1 MAIIYVKSGSTGNG
15 SAWNNAYGSL
25 QSAITAAPA
34 GDEIWVAAGT
44 YKPTTGTDR
53 TASFT
58 LKNNVAIYGGFAG
71 TETALNQR
79 NIATNATILS
89 GEIGVAGI
97 ADNSYHV
104 VTGSSTNN
112 TAILD
117 GFTITKGNAN
127 GTTGNQ
133 GTGGGMYV
141 NNGSPTVKNTV
152 FVDNNATSGGG
163 LYNEQG
169 SNPFL
174 SDVRFEFNT
183 ATDGAAIYNRLSSPF
198 ITNATFRLNTAVN
211 NGGAL
216 YNASSSSPTVTNAVF
231 TRNTATTA
239 DGGAVYNISSL
250 PNFTNTDF
258 SGNVAGR
265 GGAISNNSSTLGLSN
280 SIIYGNQD
288 RRGTGPEIF
297 NNGGTINTN
306 NSIIKGGV
314 FNGTDVDPK
323 FVNAS
328 GDDLRLLA
336 GSPAIDAG
344 NSASLPTDR
353 QDIDSDGNTTEATPL
368 DLARNPRIAGSSVDI
383 GAFEGA
389 TTPPT
394 ATKRIIY
401 VNAAATGG
409 NSGTSWA
416 NAFTDLQAALN
427 AAPLLGDEIWVA
439 AGTYKP
445 TTTTDRTAT
454 FTLKNQVKVYGG
466 FAGTETTLEQR
477 NITNNVTTL
486 SGDIGGTT
494 NAQDN
499 VYHVVT
505 ASFTNNTTVLDGFTI
520 AAGNANGTGTD
531 QNNGGGIFINDGT
544 PVLSNLIFDNNNASA
559 NGGGLF
565 NTGASNPTLTN
576 VTFRNNNAAIGGGIY
591 NTGSSN
597 PTLTNATFT
606 SNNASSQGGAIY
618 NNSSNPT
625 LNTATFTNN
634 TATSSGGAIVN
645 ASSSPILNN
654 VTFTNNRTTASGG
667 GGGAIYNGSSSNA
680 TLNQVSFQQN
690 SSANGG
696 AIYNTSSSPIL
707 TDVTFGS
714 NSATVGGAISNN
726 SSYTAGGNNFHLT
739 RVTFTN
745 NSASNVGGAI
755 YNSSSNPRMTNIT
768 FTGNTTT
775 DPASGGSDQGGAIHN
790 TSSNPTI
797 NSTTFSQN
805 SANSDGGA
813 IYNFASSPTLTDIT
827 FTNNS
832 SVNGSGGAVYNTY
845 YTTATLTNANFNLN
859 SANNGFG
866 GAIYNTLLPDYTGS
880 GSVINLTQNSFQQN
894 SAIRGGAIYN
904 SSSSSNLTNV
914 SFSQNAASGNGGAI
928 FSTSSSSNQTNVTF
942 SRNNA
947 ISQGGAIW
955 TNGGGA
961 NTLVNTSFYGNASS
975 NGSAIFN
982 GGTAPTLRNSI
993 IWGHGGTA
1001 IVGSPTITNSIVQG
1015 GYTGTGNVTVDPLTL
1030 ATAIFVDPNFDDLRL
1045 KSGSPAIDAG
1055 SNTFL
1060 PADSRDLDKDGNT
1073 TEPLSQDLGNNP
1085 RVNGT
1090 TVDIGAFEFTTP
1102 VNQPPVITNKTFTI
1116 AKSIAVG
1123 ATVGT
1128 VPISDPENNPFTVT
1142 ITNGNTDTDNDGT
1155 RPFAISNAGVITV
1168 TDLGD
1173 FGTNTSFNLT
1183 IAANDGSATGT
1194 GNAVINLN
1202 SPPTVNN
1209 ATFSIVNNSAVGA
1222 TVGTVTASDP
1232 ENNPLTFSITNGNTD
1247 TDSDGNRPFAI
1258 NNSGV
1263 ITVTDPGDFGT
1274 NNSFNLTVTANDGN
1288 ATGNGAI
1295 VVNLTSPVN
1304 RPPVVNDAV
1313 FSISKTSPNGTVVG
1327 TINATDPDNNPLTYS
1342 ITAGNPDTDGDTTS
1356 AFGISNTGVITVT
1369 DANDVS
1375 AQTNPFNLTIQA
1387 NDGAL
1392 TDTGIATI
1400 NLNNVNPLSFQL
1412 KLYEDNNGTVGS
1424 EITSNNAILGNSF
1437 FAEILVGDIRT
1448 NAAGLIINSLDFGF
1462 AADVA
1467 QNINNFADIG
1477 NVNSPLITSAFP
1489 LFRGGTLDNT
1499 NGLIDNLSGGAV
1511 PEASQGTAIGINQ
1524 LNRFSLLR
1532 FNVVGTRDNSNLNL
1546 TFDPT
1551 QIGFADGTLV
1561 DPNGTLSLTRNII
1574 INDAPIVGSINNV
1587 NLAERSAVGTVVVAG
1602 NLVDATDD
1610 AYGQTPTFSLSTSP
1624 KDGSGND
1631 LFAINSTTGEITLTQ
1646 AGANAIDFESGVTSY
1661 QLGVKATDGYK
1672 LSTERTFNVNITNV
1686 NEGTIVVDKNAIT
1699 FGTKLSQYR
1708 TGATDSLFVRPNF
1721 ADRTQFIDIT
1731 NTASGTNDVLAI
1743 AGITINAQNVTTDA
1757 NFANGDILLN
1767 PGQTRRIALAYT
1779 PKAARENFNLANGLV
1794 INSNA
1799 QNNSALNIQLTGK
1812 STFNS
1817 DISYDGRVNLTDLT
1831 TLQRPGLFG
1840 SSSGQTNYDP
1850 TADITGDG
1858 RINLAEL
1865 VPFNSEFGLVI

>member
-25 QSAITAAPA
+25 VSALTAAQST
-34 GDEIWVAAGT
+34 DEIWVSAGT

-58 LKNNVAIYGGFAG
+58 LKNNVGIYGGFAG
-71 TETALNQR
+71 TETARDQR
-79 NIATNATILS
+79 NITTNVTILS

-97 ADNSYHV
+97 ADNVYHV

-141 NNGSPTVKNTV
+141 NNGSPTVRNTV

-216 YNASSSSPTVTNAVF
+216 YNASSSSPTITNAVF

-258 SGNVAGR
+258 SGNVAAR
-265 GGAISNNSSTLGLSN
+265 GGAISNNSSTVGLSN

-297 NNGGTINTN
+297 NSGGTINTN

-409 NSGTSWA
+409 NSGTSWT

-544 PVLSNLIFDNNNASA
+544 PVLSNLIFDNNNAS
-559 NGGGLF
+559 NFGGGLL

-606 SNNASSQGGAIY
+606 SNNASIQGGAIY

-634 TATSSGGAIVN
+634 TATNNGGAIFN
-645 ASSSPILNN
+645 SSSSPTLNN
-654 VTFTNNRTTASGG
+654 VTFTNNRTTSNGN
-667 GGGAIYNGSSSNA
+667 GGAIFNSSSSP

-690 SSANGG
+690 SSTNGG
-696 AIYNTSSSPIL
+696 AIYNNSSSPIL

-714 NSATVGGAISNN
+714 NIATVGGAISNN
-726 SSYTAGGNNFHLT
+726 SSYTAGGTNFHLT

-775 DPASGGSDQGGAIHN
+775 DPASGGSDQGGAIYN
-790 TSSNPTI
+790 TSSSPTI

-813 IYNFASSPTLTDIT
+813 IYNIVSSPTLTDIT

-832 SVNGSGGAVYNTY
+832 SVNGSGGAIYNIYSSNT
-845 YTTATLTNANFNLN
+845 TLTNANFNLN
-859 SANNGFG
+859 SANNGSG
-866 GAIYNTLLPDYTGS
+866 GAIFNTFLIGNNTAGTGS
-880 GSVINLTQNSFQQN
+880 TINLIQNSFQQN
-894 SAIRGGAIYN
+894 SASSGGAIYN
-904 SSSSSNLTNV
+904 SASSSNLTNV
-914 SFSQNAASGNGGAI
+914 SFSQNAASSYGGAI
-928 FSTSSSSNQTNVTF
+928 FSTGSNSTQTNVTF

-1001 IVGSPTITNSIVQG
+1001 IQGSATITNSIVQG
-1015 GYTGTGNVTVDPLTL
+1015 GYTGTGNVTVDTITP

-1085 RVNGT
+1085 RINGT

-1168 TDLGD
+1168 TDPGD

-1247 TDSDGNRPFAI
+1247 TDNDGTRPFAI

-1342 ITAGNPDTDGDTTS
+1342 ITAGNPDTDGDTIK
-1356 AFGISNTGVITVT
+1356 AFAISNTGVITVT
-1369 DANDVS
+1369 DTNDVS

-1387 NDGAL
+1387 SDGAL
-1392 TDTGIATI
+1392 TDTGMATV
-1400 NLNNVNPLSFQL
+1400 NLNNVNPVSFQL
-1412 KLYEDNNGTVGS
+1412 KLYDDNNGTVGN
-1424 EITSNNAILGNSF
+1424 EITGNNPILGNSF

-1448 NAAGLIINSLDFGF
+1448 NAVGLITNSLDFGF

-1477 NVNSPLITSAFP
+1477 NVNSPLVTSSFP

-1511 PEASQGTAIGINQ
+1511 PEASQGTAIGVNQ

-1532 FNVVGTRDNSNLNL
+1532 FNVVGTRDNSNLTV
-1546 TFDPT
+1546 TFDPS
-1551 QIGFADGTLV
+1551 QIGFADGTFA
-1561 DPNGTLSLTRNII
+1561 DPNATLSLTRNII
-1574 INDAPIVGSINNV
+1574 INDAPIVGTINNV
-1587 NLAERSAVGTVVVAG
+1587 NLAERSAAGTVVVAG
-1602 NLVDATDD
+1602 NLVEATDD
-1610 AYGQTPTFSLSTSP
+1610 NYGQTPTFSLSTSP
-1624 KDGSGND
+1624 KDGSGNN
-1631 LFAINSTTGEITLTQ
+1631 LFAINATTGEITLTQ
-1646 AGANAIDFESGVTSY
+1646 AGANTIDYESGVISY

-1672 LSTERTFNVNITNV
+1672 LSTEKTFNVNITNV
-1686 NEGTIVVDKNAIT
+1686 NEGTIVVDKTAVT

-1708 TGATDSLFVRPNF
+1708 QGATDSLFVRPNF
-1721 ADRTQFIDIT
+1721 ADKTQYIDIT
-1731 NTASGTNDVLAI
+1731 NTAAGTNDVLAI

-1767 PGQTRRIALAYT
+1767 PGQTRRIALTYT

-1840 SSSGQTNYDP
+1840 SISGQTNYDP

-1865 VPFNSEFGLVI
+1865 VPFNSEFGLVV

>member
-79 NIATNATILS
+79 NIASNATILS

-141 NNGSPTVKNTV
+141 NNGSPTVRNTV

-306 NSIIKGGV
+306 NNIIKGGV

-505 ASFTNNTTVLDGFTI
+505 ANFTNNTTVLDGFTI

-544 PVLSNLIFDNNNASA
+544 PILSNLIFDNNNAS
-559 NGGGLF
+559 NYGGGLF

-576 VTFRNNNAAIGGGIY
+576 VTFRNNNAANGGGIF

-618 NNSSNPT
+618 NESSSNPT

-634 TATSSGGAIVN
+634 TATNYGGAIFN
-645 ASSSPILNN
+645 TNSSPILNN
-654 VTFTNNRTTASGG
+654 ATFTNNRTTTSGSGG
-667 GGGAIYNGSSSNA
+667 GALYNGSSNP

-690 SSANGG
+690 SSTYGG
-696 AIYNTSSSPIL
+696 AIFNSSSSPIL

-714 NSATVGGAISNN
+714 NSATNGGAIYNG
-726 SSYTAGGNNFHLT
+726 SSYTAGGTNFHLT

-745 NSASNVGGAI
+745 NSASSIGGAI
-755 YNSSSNPRMTNIT
+755 VNSSSNPRMTNIT

-775 DPASGGSDQGGAIHN
+775 DPASGGSDQGGAIYN
-790 TSSNPTI
+790 SSSSPTI

-805 SANSDGGA
+805 TANSDGGA
-813 IYNFASSPTLTDIT
+813 IYNYFSSQTLTDIT

-832 SVNGSGGAVYNTY
+832 SVNGSGGAVYNQSSNP
-845 YTTATLTNANFNLN
+845 TLTNVNFNLN
-859 SANNGFG
+859 SANNGVG
-866 GAIYNTLLPDYTGS
+866 GAIYNGFLSGYAGS
-880 GSVINLTQNSFQQN
+880 NTTLTQNSFQQN
-894 SAIRGGAIYN
+894 SASSGGAIYN

-975 NGSAIFN
+975 AGSAIFN
-982 GGTAPTLRNSI
+982 DGTAPTLRNSI

-1102 VNQPPVITNKTFTI
+1102 VNQPPVVTNKTFTI

-1247 TDSDGNRPFAI
+1247 TDNDGTRPFAI

-1313 FSISKTSPNGTVVG
+1313 FSISKTSPNDTVVG

-1342 ITAGNPDTDGDTTS
+1342 ITAGNPDTDGDTIK
-1356 AFGISNTGVITVT
+1356 AFAISNTGVITVT

-1708 TGATDSLFVRPNF
+1708 TSATDSLFVRPNF
-1721 ADRTQFIDIT
+1721 ADKTQFIDIT

-1743 AGITINAQNVTTDA
+1743 AGININAQNVTTDA

>member
-71 TETALNQR
+71 TETARNQR
-79 NIATNATILS
+79 NIASNATILS
-89 GEIGVAGI
+89 GEIGASGI
-97 ADNSYHV
+97 ADNAYHV
-104 VTGSSTNN
+104 VSATGTISTPLGNSS
-112 TAILD
+112 ILD
-117 GFTITKGNAN
+117 GFTITGGNAN

-133 GTGGGMYV
+133 DDGGGMYV
-141 NNGSPTVKNTV
+141 SGASPTLRNITFRDNNGT
-152 FVDNNATSGGG
+152 
-163 LYNEQG
+163 
-169 SNPFL
+169 
-174 SDVRFEFNT
+174 
-183 ATDGAAIYNRLSSPF
+183 
-198 ITNATFRLNTAVN
+198 

-216 YNASSSSPTVTNAVF
+216 YNENGSNPVLTDVLF
-231 TRNTATTA
+231 EYNTATRGAAIYDDLSSPQITNGTFRLNVA
-239 DGGAVYNISSL
+239 INDGGAIYNTSSSNPTIVDSVFSRNSANTGSGGAIFSNL
-250 PNFTNTDF
+250 SNPNLINSTL
-258 SGNVAGR
+258 SGNVAVT
-265 GGAISNNSSTLGLSN
+265 GGALHNVSSSVGLRNSILWGNQDSSSTGNQVNNGSGGGVTVTN
-280 SIIYGNQD
+280 SIIQG
-288 RRGTGPEIF
+288 GGFTGA
-297 NNGGTINTN
+297 TN
-306 NSIIKGGV
+306 
-314 FNGTDVDPK
+314 VDPL
-323 FVNAS
+323 FVNAKA
-328 GDDLRLLA
+328 DDLRLKA
-336 GSPAIDAG
+336 GSPALDAG
-344 NSASLPTDR
+344 DSTLLPL
-353 QDIDSDGNTTEATPL
+353 DSRDLDGDGNTSERIPI
-368 DLARNPRIAGSSVDI
+368 DLSRNTRVVGANVDL
-383 GAFEGA
+383 GAYEGA
-389 TTPPT
+389 QLAPVPTPAASRT
-394 ATKRIIY
+394 IFVRT
-401 VNAAATGG
+401 NAGG
-409 NSGTSWA
+409 SNNGTSWVD
-416 NAFTDLQAALN
+416 AFTSLQDALAA
-427 AAPLLGDEIWVA
+427 AKSGDTIWVA
-439 AGTYKP
+439 GGTYKP
-445 TTTTDRTAT
+445 TTGTDRTAT
-454 FTLKNQVKVYGG
+454 FTLKNQVEIYGG
-466 FAGTETTLEQR
+466 FAGSETSLSQR
-477 NITNNVTTL
+477 NVATNATIL
-486 SGDIGGTT
+486 SGDIGTVNT
-494 NAQDN
+494 ASDN

-505 ASFTNNTTVLDGFTI
+505 GNSTSNTAVLDGFTI
-520 AAGNANGTGTD
+520 SGGNANASGT
-531 QNNGGGIFINDGT
+531 NSVGGGVYIVDGSPT
-544 PVLSNLIFDNNNASA
+544 LRNLIFENNNATS
-559 NGGGLF
+559 
-565 NTGASNPTLTN
+565 
-576 VTFRNNNAAIGGGIY
+576 GGGIY
-591 NTGSSN
+591 NETGANPTITNTTFRNNTASNGGAIYNTSSN
-597 PTLTNATFT
+597 PTLTDVTFTNNTVTSQGGAIFNISSNPTLNNTTFGNNTAVTGGAIFNQSSSPIFNTATFG
-606 SNNASSQGGAIY
+606 SNIASSQGGAIY
-618 NNSSNPT
+618 NISSNTT
-625 LNTATFTNN
+625 LNNVTFAQNR
-634 TATSSGGAIVN
+634 ATSSGGAIHN
-645 ASSSPILNN
+645 NSSTSTI
-654 VTFTNNRTTASGG
+654 SQ
-667 GGGAIYNGSSSNA
+667 S
-680 TLNQVSFQQN
+680 SFQQN
-690 SSANGG
+690 RAN
-696 AIYNTSSSPIL
+696 
-707 TDVTFGS
+707 
-714 NSATVGGAISNN
+714 
-726 SSYTAGGNNFHLT
+726 
-739 RVTFTN
+739 
-745 NSASNVGGAI
+745 
-755 YNSSSNPRMTNIT
+755 
-768 FTGNTTT
+768 
-775 DPASGGSDQGGAIHN
+775 
-790 TSSNPTI
+790 
-797 NSTTFSQN
+797 
-805 SANSDGGA
+805 
-813 IYNFASSPTLTDIT
+813 
-827 FTNNS
+827 
-832 SVNGSGGAVYNTY
+832 
-845 YTTATLTNANFNLN
+845 
-859 SANNGFG
+859 FG
-866 GAIYNTLLPDYTGS
+866 GAIYNVNQSNNLSLTNVSFTLNIADST
-880 GSVINLTQNSFQQN
+880 
-894 SAIRGGAIYN
+894 GGAIYN
-904 SSSSSNLTNV
+904 VNSHNLQATN
-914 SFSQNAASGNGGAI
+914 A
-928 FSTSSSSNQTNVTF
+928 TF

-947 ISQGGAIW
+947 ASLGGAIFQENNGVGAITTTL
-955 TNGGGA
+955 TNSTFSGNSAGSGSA
-961 NTLVNTSFYGNASS
+961 LYNQSNINNSSFVISS
-975 NGSAIFN
+975 N
-982 GGTAPTLRNSI
+982 LRNSI
-993 IWGHGGTA
+993 IWGNGGTA
-1001 IVGSPTITNSIVQG
+1001 IVNNTGVATTTVTNSIVQG
-1015 GYTGTGNVTVDPLTL
+1015 GFTGTGNLNVDPL
-1030 ATAIFVDPNFDDLRL
+1030 FVDAINDDLRL
-1045 KSGSPAIDAG
+1045 QSGSPAINAG
-1055 SNTFL
+1055 SNASL
-1060 PADSRDLDKDGNT
+1060 PADTRDLDGDGNI
-1073 TEPLSQDLGNNP
+1073 TEAIPLDIARNP

-1090 TVDIGAFEFTTP
+1090 NVDIGAFEFVQNSAPVLNDATLTVPENSLLNTLVGTITATDADNNPLTYNITAGNPNLDGDGISAFTINNSGQIRVADPDDIDFEVNPNNPLTVTVSDGTLTDTAIITVNLTNVNETP
-1102 VNQPPVITNKTFTI
+1102 NRPPV
-1116 AKSIAVG
+1116 
-1123 ATVGT
+1123 
-1128 VPISDPENNPFTVT
+1128 
-1142 ITNGNTDTDNDGT
+1142 
-1155 RPFAISNAGVITV
+1155 
-1168 TDLGD
+1168 
-1173 FGTNTSFNLT
+1173 
-1183 IAANDGSATGT
+1183 AND
-1194 GNAVINLN
+1194 
-1202 SPPTVNN
+1202 
-1209 ATFSIVNNSAVGA
+1209 ATFSLVKTSPINT
-1222 TVGTVTASDP
+1222 TVGTVTATDP
-1232 ENNPLTFSITNGNTD
+1232 DNNPLTYSITAGNLDSDADNIKAFSI
-1247 TDSDGNRPFAI
+1247 SS
-1258 NNSGV
+1258 SGV
-1263 ITVTDPGDFGT
+1263 ITVADTDDISSQT
-1274 NNSFNLTVTANDGN
+1274 NPFNLTVTVSDGN
-1288 ATGNGAI
+1288 LSDTAAI
-1295 VVNLTSPVN
+1295 TVNLTSPVN
-1304 RPPVVNDAV
+1304 RAPVVNDAV

-1342 ITAGNPDTDGDTTS
+1342 ITAGNLDTDGDTTS

-1369 DANDVS
+1369 DADDVS

-1708 TGATDSLFVRPNF
+1708 TSATDSLFVRPNF
-1721 ADRTQFIDIT
+1721 ADKTQFIDIT
-1731 NTASGTNDVLAI
+1731 NTAVGTNDVLAI

>member
-71 TETALNQR
+71 TETARNQR
-79 NIATNATILS
+79 NIASNATILS
-89 GEIGVAGI
+89 GEIGASGI
-97 ADNSYHV
+97 ADNAYHV
-104 VTGSSTNN
+104 VSATGTISTPLGNSS
-112 TAILD
+112 ILD
-117 GFTITKGNAN
+117 GFTITGGNAN

-133 GTGGGMYV
+133 DDGGGMYV
-141 NNGSPTVKNTV
+141 SGASPTLRNITFRDNNGT
-152 FVDNNATSGGG
+152 
-163 LYNEQG
+163 
-169 SNPFL
+169 
-174 SDVRFEFNT
+174 
-183 ATDGAAIYNRLSSPF
+183 
-198 ITNATFRLNTAVN
+198 

-216 YNASSSSPTVTNAVF
+216 YNENGSNPVLTDVLF
-231 TRNTATTA
+231 EYNTATRGAAIYDDLSSPQITNGTFRLNVA
-239 DGGAVYNISSL
+239 INDGGAIYNTSSSNPTIVDSVFSRNSANTGSGGAIFSNL
-250 PNFTNTDF
+250 SNPNLINSTL
-258 SGNVAGR
+258 SGNVAVT
-265 GGAISNNSSTLGLSN
+265 GGALHNVSSSVGLRNSILWGNQDSSSTGNQVNNGSGGGVTVTN
-280 SIIYGNQD
+280 SIIQG
-288 RRGTGPEIF
+288 GGFTGA
-297 NNGGTINTN
+297 
-306 NSIIKGGV
+306 
-314 FNGTDVDPK
+314 TDNDPL
-323 FVNAS
+323 FVNAKA
-328 GDDLRLLA
+328 DDLRLKS
-336 GSPAIDAG
+336 GSPALDAG
-344 NSASLPTDR
+344 DSTLLPL
-353 QDIDSDGNTTEATPL
+353 DSRDLDGDGNTSERIPL
-368 DLARNPRIAGSSVDI
+368 DLSRNSRVVGANVDL
-383 GAFEGA
+383 GAYEGA
-389 TTPPT
+389 ELAPTPTPAAVRT
-394 ATKRIIY
+394 IFVRA
-401 VNAAATGG
+401 NAGG
-409 NSGTSWA
+409 SNNGTSWVD
-416 NAFTDLQAALN
+416 AFTDLQGALAA
-427 AAPLLGDEIWVA
+427 AKSGDTIWVA
-439 AGTYKP
+439 GGTYKP
-445 TTTTDRTAT
+445 TTGTDRNAT
-454 FTLKNQVKVYGG
+454 FTLKNHVEIYGG
-466 FAGTETTLEQR
+466 FAGSETSLSQR
-477 NITNNVTTL
+477 NVATNATIL
-486 SGDIGGTT
+486 SGDIGTVNT
-494 NAQDN
+494 AADN

-505 ASFTNNTTVLDGFTI
+505 GSNTSNTTILDGFTI
-520 AAGNANGTGTD
+520 SGGNANGAGTN
-531 QNNGGGIFINDGT
+531 QNVGGGIFISDGS
-544 PVLSNLIFDNNNASA
+544 PILKNLIFENNNAT
-559 NGGGLF
+559 NGGGLY
-565 NTGASNPTLTN
+565 NVTGANPLLTNITFRNNIAATSGGAIFNASSNPTLTD
-576 VTFRNNNAAIGGGIY
+576 VSFSNNTANFAAGGAIY
-591 NTGSSN
+591 NTNSS

-606 SNNASSQGGAIY
+606 SNGAGSNGGAIFNEGGNATINNGTFTSNAAGGNGGNGGAIY
-618 NNSSNPT
+618 STAANS
-625 LNTATFTNN
+625 TF
-634 TATSSGGAIVN
+634 
-645 ASSSPILNN
+645 LNN
-654 VTFTNNRTTASGG
+654 VTFTSNTGISA
-667 GGGAIYNGSSSNA
+667 GGAIYNTGSNFTLKDGTFNNNTASSNGGAIFSTGGTFNLTQGDFVQNRA
-680 TLNQVSFQQN
+680 TSGSGGAVFLQTNNSTITQADFLQN
-690 SSANGG
+690 RSANGG
-696 AIYNTSSSPIL
+696 AIY
-707 TDVTFGS
+707 S
-714 NSATVGGAISNN
+714 NSNN
-726 SSYTAGGNNFHLT
+726 VSVTNTNFTL
-739 RVTFTN
+739 N
-745 NSASNVGGAI
+745 IADASGSLGGAI
-755 YNSSSNPRMTNIT
+755 YNDN
-768 FTGNTTT
+768 GN
-775 DPASGGSDQGGAIHN
+775 GLQ
-790 TSSNPTI
+790 
-797 NSTTFSQN
+797 
-805 SANSDGGA
+805 
-813 IYNFASSPTLTDIT
+813 
-827 FTNNS
+827 
-832 SVNGSGGAVYNTY
+832 
-845 YTTATLTNANFNLN
+845 
-859 SANNGFG
+859 
-866 GAIYNTLLPDYTGS
+866 
-880 GSVINLTQNSFQQN
+880 VINT
-894 SAIRGGAIYN
+894 
-904 SSSSSNLTNV
+904 
-914 SFSQNAASGNGGAI
+914 
-928 FSTSSSSNQTNVTF
+928 TF

-947 ISQGGAIW
+947 ASQGGAIYQRQVSVAGAITTIINSSFSGNSAGSGSVVFSQGT
-955 TNGGGA
+955 TNGA
-961 NTLVNTSFYGNASS
+961 RVDTNIR
-975 NGSAIFN
+975 NGIIWGN
-982 GGTAPTLRNSI
+982 GGTALSNSVS
-993 IWGHGGTA
+993 GNYT
-1001 IVGSPTITNSIVQG
+1001 VTNSIVQG
-1015 GYTGTGNVTVDPLTL
+1015 GFTGTGNLNVDPL
-1030 ATAIFVDPNFDDLRL
+1030 FVDAINDDLRL
-1045 KSGSPAIDAG
+1045 QSTSPAINAG
-1055 SNTFL
+1055 SNASL
-1060 PADSRDLDKDGNT
+1060 PADTRDLDGDSNI
-1073 TEPLSQDLGNNP
+1073 TEAIPLDIARNP

-1090 TVDIGAFEFTTP
+1090 NVDLGAFEFAQNSAPVLNDTTLTVP
-1102 VNQPPVITNKTFTI
+1102 ENSLLNTLVGTITATDADNNPLTYNITAGNPNLDGDGISAFTINNSGQIRVADPDDIDFEVNPNNPLTVTVSDGTLTDTAIITVNLTNVNETPNRPPV
-1116 AKSIAVG
+1116 
-1123 ATVGT
+1123 
-1128 VPISDPENNPFTVT
+1128 
-1142 ITNGNTDTDNDGT
+1142 
-1155 RPFAISNAGVITV
+1155 
-1168 TDLGD
+1168 
-1173 FGTNTSFNLT
+1173 
-1183 IAANDGSATGT
+1183 AND
-1194 GNAVINLN
+1194 
-1202 SPPTVNN
+1202 
-1209 ATFSIVNNSAVGA
+1209 ATFSLVKTSPINT
-1222 TVGTVTASDP
+1222 TVGTVTATDP
-1232 ENNPLTFSITNGNTD
+1232 DNNPLTYSITAGNLDSDADNIKAFSI
-1247 TDSDGNRPFAI
+1247 SS
-1258 NNSGV
+1258 SGV
-1263 ITVTDPGDFGT
+1263 ITVADTDDISSQT
-1274 NNSFNLTVTANDGN
+1274 NPFNLTVTVSDGN
-1288 ATGNGAI
+1288 LSDTAAI
-1295 VVNLTSPVN
+1295 TVNLTSPVN

-1342 ITAGNPDTDGDTTS
+1342 ITAGNPDTDGDTIK
-1356 AFGISNTGVITVT
+1356 AFAISNTGVITVT

-1499 NGLIDNLSGGAV
+1499 NGLIDNLSGGSV
-1511 PEASQGTAIGINQ
+1511 PQASQGTAIGINQ

-1708 TGATDSLFVRPNF
+1708 QNATDSLFVRPNF
-1721 ADRTQFIDIT
+1721 ADKTQFIDIT

>member
-71 TETALNQR
+71 TETARNQR
-79 NIATNATILS
+79 NIASNATILS
-89 GEIGVAGI
+89 GEIGASGI
-97 ADNSYHV
+97 ADNAYHV
-104 VTGSSTNN
+104 VSATGTISTPLGNSS
-112 TAILD
+112 ILD
-117 GFTITKGNAN
+117 GFTITGGNAN

-133 GTGGGMYV
+133 DDGGGMYV
-141 NNGSPTVKNTV
+141 SGASPTLRNITFRDNNGTN
-152 FVDNNATSGGG
+152 GGA
-163 LYNEQG
+163 LYNENG
-169 SNPFL
+169 SNPVL
-174 SDVRFEFNT
+174 TDVLFEYNT
-183 ATDGAAIYNRLSSPF
+183 ATRGAAIYDDLSSPQ
-198 ITNATFRLNTAVN
+198 ITNGTFRLNTA
-211 NGGAL
+211 
-216 YNASSSSPTVTNAVF
+216 
-231 TRNTATTA
+231 
-239 DGGAVYNISSL
+239 
-250 PNFTNTDF
+250 
-258 SGNVAGR
+258 
-265 GGAISNNSSTLGLSN
+265 
-280 SIIYGNQD
+280 
-288 RRGTGPEIF
+288 
-297 NNGGTINTN
+297 
-306 NSIIKGGV
+306 
-314 FNGTDVDPK
+314 
-323 FVNAS
+323 
-328 GDDLRLLA
+328 
-336 GSPAIDAG
+336 
-344 NSASLPTDR
+344 
-353 QDIDSDGNTTEATPL
+353 
-368 DLARNPRIAGSSVDI
+368 
-383 GAFEGA
+383 
-389 TTPPT
+389 
-394 ATKRIIY
+394 
-401 VNAAATGG
+401 
-409 NSGTSWA
+409 
-416 NAFTDLQAALN
+416 
-427 AAPLLGDEIWVA
+427 
-439 AGTYKP
+439 
-445 TTTTDRTAT
+445 
-454 FTLKNQVKVYGG
+454 
-466 FAGTETTLEQR
+466 
-477 NITNNVTTL
+477 
-486 SGDIGGTT
+486 
-494 NAQDN
+494 
-499 VYHVVT
+499 
-505 ASFTNNTTVLDGFTI
+505 
-520 AAGNANGTGTD
+520 
-531 QNNGGGIFINDGT
+531 IND
-544 PVLSNLIFDNNNASA
+544 
-559 NGGGLF
+559 
-565 NTGASNPTLTN
+565 
-576 VTFRNNNAAIGGGIY
+576 
-591 NTGSSN
+591 
-597 PTLTNATFT
+597 
-606 SNNASSQGGAIY
+606 
-618 NNSSNPT
+618 
-625 LNTATFTNN
+625 
-634 TATSSGGAIVN
+634 
-645 ASSSPILNN
+645 
-654 VTFTNNRTTASGG
+654 
-667 GGGAIYNGSSSNA
+667 
-680 TLNQVSFQQN
+680 
-690 SSANGG
+690 GG
-696 AIYNTSSSPIL
+696 AIYNTSSSNPTIV
-707 TDVTFGS
+707 DSVFS
-714 NSATVGGAISNN
+714 RNSANTGSGGAIFSNLSNPNLINSTLSGNVAVTGGGGALHNVSSSVALRNSILWGNQDSGSTGNQVNNGSGGSVTVANSIIQGGGFTGATDNDPLFVNAKADDLRLKSGSPALDAGDSTLLPLDSRDLDGDGNTSERIPLDLSRNSRVVGANVDLGAYEGAELAPTPTPAAVRTIFVRANAGGSNN
-726 SSYTAGGNNFHLT
+726 GTSWVDAFTDLQGALAAAKSGDTIWVAGGTYKPTTGTDRNA
-739 RVTFTN
+739 TFTLKNHVEIYGGFAGSETSLSQRNVATNATILSGDIGTVNTASDNVYHVVTGSNTSNTTILDGFTISGGNANGTGTNQGAGGGIFISDGSPILRNLIFESN
-745 NSASNVGGAI
+745 NATNGGGLYNLSGANPLLTNITFRNNTATNGGAI
-755 YNSSSNPRMTNIT
+755 YNSSSNPTLTDVT
-768 FTGNTTT
+768 FTNNTVT
-775 DPASGGSDQGGAIHN
+775 GGGGGAIYN
-790 TSSNPTI
+790 TSST
-797 NSTTFSQN
+797 STLTNAIFTSNTASSGGAILNTGSNITLNNATFTSNAAGNVGGAIYNTGSSSTLNNATFSSN
-805 SANSDGGA
+805 TATSDGGA
-813 IYNFASSPTLTDIT
+813 IYNTSSNFTLKDGTFNNNTASSD
-827 FTNNS
+827 
-832 SVNGSGGAVYNTY
+832 
-845 YTTATLTNANFNLN
+845 
-859 SANNGFG
+859 
-866 GAIYNTLLPDYTGS
+866 
-880 GSVINLTQNSFQQN
+880 
-894 SAIRGGAIYN
+894 
-904 SSSSSNLTNV
+904 
-914 SFSQNAASGNGGAI
+914 GGAI
-928 FSTSSSSNQTNVTF
+928 FSTGGTFNLTQGDFVQNRATSGSGGAVFLQTNNSTITQADFLQNRSANGGAIYSNSNNVSVTNTNFTLNIADAAGSVGGAIYNDNGNGLQVINTTF

-947 ISQGGAIW
+947 ASQGGAIYQRQGS
-955 TNGGGA
+955 TVAITTIINS
-961 NTLVNTSFYGNASS
+961 SFSGNSAGSGS
-975 NGSAIFN
+975 VVFNQGFNGSIRVDTN
-982 GGTAPTLRNSI
+982 IRNSI
-993 IWGHGGTA
+993 IWGNGGTA
-1001 IVGSPTITNSIVQG
+1001 LSNNGVGVYTVTNSIVQG
-1015 GYTGTGNVTVDPLTL
+1015 GYTGTGNLNVDPL
-1030 ATAIFVDPNFDDLRL
+1030 FVDAINDDLRL
-1045 KSGSPAIDAG
+1045 QSTSPAINAG
-1055 SNTFL
+1055 NNASL
-1060 PADSRDLDKDGNT
+1060 PADARDLDGDSNI
-1073 TEPLSQDLGNNP
+1073 TEAIPLDIARNP

-1090 TVDIGAFEFTTP
+1090 NVDMGAFEFTQNSAPVLNDTTLTVPENSLLNTLVGTITATDADNNPLTYNITAGNPNLDGDGISAFTINNSGQIRVADPDDIDFEVNPNNPLTVTVSDGTLTDTAIITVNLTNVNETP
-1102 VNQPPVITNKTFTI
+1102 NRPPV
-1116 AKSIAVG
+1116 
-1123 ATVGT
+1123 
-1128 VPISDPENNPFTVT
+1128 
-1142 ITNGNTDTDNDGT
+1142 
-1155 RPFAISNAGVITV
+1155 
-1168 TDLGD
+1168 
-1173 FGTNTSFNLT
+1173 
-1183 IAANDGSATGT
+1183 AND
-1194 GNAVINLN
+1194 
-1202 SPPTVNN
+1202 
-1209 ATFSIVNNSAVGA
+1209 ATFSLVKTSPINT
-1222 TVGTVTASDP
+1222 TVGTVTATDP
-1232 ENNPLTFSITNGNTD
+1232 DNNPLTYSITAGNLDTDADNIKAFSI
-1247 TDSDGNRPFAI
+1247 SS
-1258 NNSGV
+1258 SGV
-1263 ITVTDPGDFGT
+1263 ITVADTDDISSQT
-1274 NNSFNLTVTANDGN
+1274 NPFNLTVTVSDGN
-1288 ATGNGAI
+1288 LSDTAAI
-1295 VVNLTSPVN
+1295 TVNLTSPVN

-1448 NAAGLIINSLDFGF
+1448 NAAGLIINALDFGF

-1499 NGLIDNLSGGAV
+1499 NGLIDNLSGGSV

-1708 TGATDSLFVRPNF
+1708 TSATDSLFVRPNF
-1721 ADRTQFIDIT
+1721 ADKTQFIDIT
-1731 NTASGTNDVLAI
+1731 NTAVGTNDVLAI

>member
-1 MAIIYVKSGSTGNG
+1 
-15 SAWNNAYGSL
+15 
-25 QSAITAAPA
+25 
-34 GDEIWVAAGT
+34 
-44 YKPTTGTDR
+44 
-53 TASFT
+53 
-58 LKNNVAIYGGFAG
+58 
-71 TETALNQR
+71 
-79 NIATNATILS
+79 
-89 GEIGVAGI
+89 
-97 ADNSYHV
+97 
-104 VTGSSTNN
+104 
-112 TAILD
+112 
-117 GFTITKGNAN
+117 
-127 GTTGNQ
+127 
-133 GTGGGMYV
+133 MYV
-141 NNGSPTVKNTV
+141 NNGSPTVRNTV

-306 NSIIKGGV
+306 NNIIKGGV

-409 NSGTSWA
+409 NSGTSWT

-505 ASFTNNTTVLDGFTI
+505 ASFTTNTTVLDGFTI

-544 PVLSNLIFDNNNASA
+544 PILSNLIFDNNNASG

-565 NTGASNPTLTN
+565 NTGATSNRTLTN
-576 VTFRNNNAAIGGGIY
+576 VTFRNNSAANGGGIY
-591 NTGSSN
+591 DTGSSN
-597 PTLTNATFT
+597 ATLTNATFTSNSASALGGAIFNNSSNTTLTNATFT
-606 SNNASSQGGAIY
+606 SNNASDRGGAIF
-618 NNSSNPT
+618 NSSSNPT

-634 TATSSGGAIVN
+634 TATNNGGAISN
-645 ASSSPILNN
+645 NSSNPTLNN

-667 GGGAIYNGSSSNA
+667 YGGAIYDSSSNP

-690 SSANGG
+690 SSYYGG
-696 AIYNTSSSPIL
+696 AIFNTSSSPIL

-714 NSATVGGAISNN
+714 NSGTYGGAIYNS
-726 SSYTAGGNNFHLT
+726 SSYTAGGTNFHLT

-745 NSASNVGGAI
+745 NSANDQGGAI
-755 YNSSSNPRMTNIT
+755 FNNSSNPRMTNIT

-775 DPASGGSDQGGAIHN
+775 DPANGGTGSDQGGAIYN
-790 TSSNPTI
+790 SSSSPTI

-813 IYNFASSPTLTDIT
+813 IYNYFSSPTLTDIT

-832 SVNGSGGAVYNTY
+832 SVNGSGGAVYNIY
-845 YTTATLTNANFNLN
+845 SSTATLTNANFNLN
-859 SANNGFG
+859 SANNGSG
-866 GAIYNTLLPDYTGS
+866 GAIFNTFLIGNNTAGTGS
-880 GSVINLTQNSFQQN
+880 TINLTQNSFQQN
-894 SAIRGGAIYN
+894 SAINGGAIYN
-904 SSSSSNLTNV
+904 NGASNALSNSNLTNV
-914 SFSQNAASGNGGAI
+914 SFSQNTASGSGGAI
-928 FSTSSSSNQTNVTF
+928 LSTNSSSTQTNVTF

-947 ISQGGAIW
+947 TSQGGAIF
-955 TNGGGA
+955 TNRSGA

-975 NGSAIFN
+975 AGSAIYNN
-982 GGTAPTLRNSI
+982 GTTPTLRNSI

-1001 IVGSPTITNSIVQG
+1001 ISGSATITNSIVQG

-1102 VNQPPVITNKTFTI
+1102 VNQPPVVTNKTFTI

-1342 ITAGNPDTDGDTTS
+1342 ITAGNPDTDGDTIK
-1356 AFGISNTGVITVT
+1356 AFAISNTGVITVT

-1477 NVNSPLITSAFP
+1477 NVNSPLITSNFP

-1708 TGATDSLFVRPNF
+1708 TSATDSLFVRPNF
-1721 ADRTQFIDIT
+1721 ADKTQFIDIT
-1731 NTASGTNDVLAI
+1731 NTAVGTNDVLAI

>member
-58 LKNNVAIYGGFAG
+58 LKNNVGIYGGFAG

-89 GEIGVAGI
+89 GEIGAAGI

-104 VTGSSTNN
+104 LTATG
-112 TAILD
+112 TAGNSLANAVLD
-117 GFTITKGNAN
+117 GFTITGGNAN
-127 GTTGNQ
+127 GTTGDL
-133 GTGGGMYV
+133 G
-141 NNGSPTVKNTV
+141 K
-152 FVDNNATSGGG
+152 GGG
-163 LYNEQG
+163 L
-169 SNPFL
+169 L
-174 SDVRFEFNT
+174 T
-183 ATDGAAIYNRLSSPF
+183 
-198 ITNATFRLNTAVN
+198 TNA
-211 NGGAL
+211 
-216 YNASSSSPTVTNAVF
+216 SP
-231 TRNTATTA
+231 
-239 DGGAVYNISSL
+239 
-250 PNFTNTDF
+250 
-258 SGNVAGR
+258 
-265 GGAISNNSSTLGLSN
+265 
-280 SIIYGNQD
+280 
-288 RRGTGPEIF
+288 
-297 NNGGTINTN
+297 
-306 NSIIKGGV
+306 
-314 FNGTDVDPK
+314 
-323 FVNAS
+323 
-328 GDDLRLLA
+328 
-336 GSPAIDAG
+336 
-344 NSASLPTDR
+344 
-353 QDIDSDGNTTEATPL
+353 
-368 DLARNPRIAGSSVDI
+368 
-383 GAFEGA
+383 
-389 TTPPT
+389 
-394 ATKRIIY
+394 
-401 VNAAATGG
+401 
-409 NSGTSWA
+409 
-416 NAFTDLQAALN
+416 
-427 AAPLLGDEIWVA
+427 
-439 AGTYKP
+439 
-445 TTTTDRTAT
+445 
-454 FTLKNQVKVYGG
+454 TLKN
-466 FAGTETTLEQR
+466 L
-477 NITNNVTTL
+477 
-486 SGDIGGTT
+486 
-494 NAQDN
+494 
-499 VYHVVT
+499 
-505 ASFTNNTTVLDGFTI
+505 
-520 AAGNANGTGTD
+520 
-531 QNNGGGIFINDGT
+531 
-544 PVLSNLIFDNNNASA
+544 
-559 NGGGLF
+559 
-565 NTGASNPTLTN
+565 
-576 VTFRNNNAAIGGGIY
+576 TFRNNNAV
-591 NTGSSN
+591 S
-597 PTLTNATFT
+597 
-606 SNNASSQGGAIY
+606 GGAIY
-618 NNSSNPT
+618 DQNGSNPILIDTLFEYNTATNGAAIYNDSSNPQIT
-625 LNTATFTNN
+625 DATFRLN
-634 TATSSGGAIVN
+634 V
-645 ASSSPILNN
+645 ASSN
-654 VTFTNNRTTASGG
+654 
-667 GGGAIYNGSSSNA
+667 GGAIYDGTGSSPRIVNTVFSR
-680 TLNQVSFQQN
+680 N
-690 SSANGG
+690 SANTGNGG
-696 AIYNTSSSPIL
+696 AIYNAQSSANLINSTL
-707 TDVTFGS
+707 SGNAAVVGS
-714 NSATVGGAISNN
+714 G
-726 SSYTAGGNNFHLT
+726 
-739 RVTFTN
+739 
-745 NSASNVGGAI
+745 I
-755 YNSSSNPRMTNIT
+755 YNSLSTTTLQNSIVWGNQDSSN
-768 FTGNTTT
+768 TGVQVSNV
-775 DPASGGSDQGGAIHN
+775 SGN
-790 TSSNPTI
+790 
-797 NSTTFSQN
+797 
-805 SANSDGGA
+805 
-813 IYNFASSPTLTDIT
+813 
-827 FTNNS
+827 
-832 SVNGSGGAVYNTY
+832 
-845 YTTATLTNANFNLN
+845 
-859 SANNGFG
+859 
-866 GAIYNTLLPDYTGS
+866 
-880 GSVINLTQNSFQQN
+880 INLS
-894 SAIRGGAIYN
+894 
-904 SSSSSNLTNV
+904 
-914 SFSQNAASGNGGAI
+914 
-928 FSTSSSSNQTNVTF
+928 
-942 SRNNA
+942 
-947 ISQGGAIW
+947 
-955 TNGGGA
+955 
-961 NTLVNTSFYGNASS
+961 
-975 NGSAIFN
+975 
-982 GGTAPTLRNSI
+982 
-993 IWGHGGTA
+993 
-1001 IVGSPTITNSIVQG
+1001 NSIVQNGEVFG
-1015 GYTGTGNVTVDPLTL
+1015 GTNADPL
-1030 ATAIFVDPNFDDLRL
+1030 FVNAKGDDLRL
-1045 KSGSPAIDAG
+1045 KSGSPALNAG
-1055 SNTFL
+1055 DNTLL
-1060 PADSRDLDKDGNT
+1060 PADSRDLNGNGNT
-1073 TEPLSQDLGNNP
+1073 TEKIPFDLSGNARIVGTNVDLGAYEGAQLAPAPTPAASRTIFVQSNAGGSNNGTSWVDAFTDLQTAIAAAQSGDTIWVAAGIYKPTSTADRTASFSLTAKNQVEIYGGFAGTETSLSQRNVTANVTILSGDIGTVGNNSDNVYHVVTGTQTTPTTVLDGFTISGGNANGGGTNQGFGGGMFLNGGSPTLRNLVFDSNNASYGGGLYNLTGANPLISDSIFRNNTATSHGGGIYDNASSPILNKLTFSNNVSQAGGAIFSTGAGILTVTQSDFVQNRSSNGGGAIYNGSDKTSITNSKFIQNIADNGGAVYNISNNLQITNSVFSRNSATVGGGLFFNNGNSTTTINSTFSGNNATYGSAIANYDANSNIRNSIIWGNSGTPIGTYYTPTVTNSIVQGGFTGTGNLNVNPQFVDATTDDLRLQSTSPAINAGSNASLPADTSDLDGDSNITEAIPFDIARNP

-1090 TVDIGAFEFTTP
+1090 NVDLGAFEFAQNSAPVLNDTTLTVP
-1102 VNQPPVITNKTFTI
+1102 ENSPLNTLVGTITATDADNNPLTYNITAGNPNLDGDGISAFTINNSGQIRVADPDDIDFEVNPNNPLTVSVSDGTLTDTATITVNLTDVNETPNRPPV
-1116 AKSIAVG
+1116 
-1123 ATVGT
+1123 
-1128 VPISDPENNPFTVT
+1128 
-1142 ITNGNTDTDNDGT
+1142 
-1155 RPFAISNAGVITV
+1155 
-1168 TDLGD
+1168 
-1173 FGTNTSFNLT
+1173 
-1183 IAANDGSATGT
+1183 AND
-1194 GNAVINLN
+1194 
-1202 SPPTVNN
+1202 
-1209 ATFSIVNNSAVGA
+1209 ATFSLVKTSPINT
-1222 TVGTVTASDP
+1222 TVGTVTATDP
-1232 ENNPLTFSITNGNTD
+1232 DNNPLTYSITAGNLDTDADNIKAFSI
-1247 TDSDGNRPFAI
+1247 SS
-1258 NNSGV
+1258 SGV
-1263 ITVTDPGDFGT
+1263 ITVADTDDISSQT
-1274 NNSFNLTVTANDGN
+1274 NPFNLTVTVSDGN
-1288 ATGNGAI
+1288 LSDTAAI
-1295 VVNLTSPVN
+1295 TVNLTSPVN

-1369 DANDVS
+1369 DADDVS

-1708 TGATDSLFVRPNF
+1708 TSATDSLFVRPNF
-1721 ADRTQFIDIT
+1721 ADKTQFIDIT

>member
-15 SAWNNAYGSL
+15 SAWNNAYGGL
-25 QSAITAAPA
+25 ASAITAAQA
-34 GDEIWVAAGT
+34 GDEIWVSAGT

-58 LKNNVAIYGGFAG
+58 LKNNVGIYGGFAG
-71 TETALNQR
+71 TETAVNQR
-79 NIATNATILS
+79 NITTNVTILS

-141 NNGSPTVKNTV
+141 NNGSPTVRNTV
-152 FVDNNATSGGG
+152 FIDNNATSGGG

-258 SGNVAGR
+258 SGNVAAR
-265 GGAISNNSSTLGLSN
+265 GGAISNNSSTIGLSN

-336 GSPAIDAG
+336 GSPAIDTG

-353 QDIDSDGNTTEATPL
+353 QDIDADGNTTEATPL

-409 NSGTSWA
+409 NSGTSWT

-477 NITNNVTTL
+477 NVTNNVTTL

-576 VTFRNNNAAIGGGIY
+576 VTFRNNNAANGGGIF

-634 TATSSGGAIVN
+634 TATNSGGAIFN
-645 ASSSPILNN
+645 TSSNPTLNN
-654 VTFTNNRTTASGG
+654 VTFTNNRTTASSG
-667 GGGAIYNGSSSNA
+667 GGGALYNGSSSNP

-696 AIYNTSSSPIL
+696 AIFNTSSSPIL

-714 NSATVGGAISNN
+714 NSATNGGAISNN
-726 SSYTAGGNNFHLT
+726 SSYTAGGTNFHLT

-745 NSASNVGGAI
+745 NSASFQGGAI
-755 YNSSSNPRMTNIT
+755 FNASSNPRMTNIT

-775 DPASGGSDQGGAIHN
+775 DPANGGTGSDQGGAIYN

-813 IYNFASSPTLTDIT
+813 IYNYYSSPTLTDIT

-866 GAIYNTLLPDYTGS
+866 GAIYGS
-880 GSVINLTQNSFQQN
+880 SSSVINLTQNNFQQN
-894 SAIRGGAIYN
+894 SASSGGAIYN

-914 SFSQNAASGNGGAI
+914 SFSQNAASSNGGAI
-928 FSTSSSSNQTNVTF
+928 YSTSSSSTQTNVTF

-955 TNGGGA
+955 INGSGA

-975 NGSAIFN
+975 SGSAIFN
-982 GGTAPTLRNSI
+982 SGTAPTLRNSI

-1015 GYTGTGNVTVDPLTL
+1015 GYTGTGNVTVDPLTTP

-1090 TVDIGAFEFTTP
+1090 TVDIGAYEFTPP

-1116 AKSIAVG
+1116 AKSSAVG

-1168 TDLGD
+1168 TDPGD

-1183 IAANDGSATGT
+1183 IAASDGSATGT

-1247 TDSDGNRPFAI
+1247 TDNDGTRPFAI

-1342 ITAGNPDTDGDTTS
+1342 ITAGNPDTDGDTIK
-1356 AFGISNTGVITVT
+1356 AFAISNTGVITVT
-1369 DANDVS
+1369 DTNDVS

-1387 NDGAL
+1387 SDGAL
-1392 TDTGIATI
+1392 TDTGIATV

-1424 EITSNNAILGNSF
+1424 EITGNNPILGNSF

-1477 NVNSPLITSAFP
+1477 NVNSPLVTSSFP

-1499 NGLIDNLSGGAV
+1499 NGLIDNLSGGSV
-1511 PEASQGTAIGINQ
+1511 PQASQGSAIGVNQ

-1546 TFDPT
+1546 TFDPS
-1551 QIGFADGTLV
+1551 QIGFADGTFA

-1587 NLAERSAVGTVVVAG
+1587 NLAERNAAGTVVVAG
-1602 NLVDATDD
+1602 NLVEATDD
-1610 AYGQTPTFSLSTSP
+1610 NYGQTPTFSLSTSP

-1631 LFAINSTTGEITLTQ
+1631 LFAINATTGEITLTQ
-1646 AGANAIDFESGVTSY
+1646 AGSNTIDYESGVISY

-1672 LSTERTFNVNITNV
+1672 LSTEKTFNVNITNV

-1708 TGATDSLFVRPNF
+1708 QGATDSLFVRPNF
-1721 ADRTQFIDIT
+1721 ADRTQYIDIT
-1731 NTASGTNDVLAI
+1731 NTAVGTNDVLAI
-1743 AGITINAQNVTTDA
+1743 AGITVNAQNVTTDA

-1817 DISYDGRVNLTDLT
+1817 DISYDGRVNLTDLN

-1858 RINLAEL
+1858 RINLSEL
-1865 VPFNSEFGLVI
+1865 VPLNSEFGLVI